1 MTGTSSD
8 TTTGALEQRY
18 DPDNIF
24 HLDHNIQPDS
34 QG

>member
-1 MTGTSSD
+1 MTATSAD
-8 TTTGALEQRY
+8 ITTGALEQRY

-24 HLDHNIQPDS
+24 HRDQNIQPGS